1 MLEMQS
7 PRFCVLVEVVKMRCE
22 IPGVPF
28 SAGVICLNGET
39 QHCNKSC
46 MKCVF
51 RLNKT
56 QQQNTRV
63 QHVLHTNGYINMKEH
78 DSVTVTTRVVMTVIV
93 SVDPSN

>member
-1 MLEMQS
+1 
-7 PRFCVLVEVVKMRCE
+7 MRCE